1 MKHSNWILGI
11 GILIAVLLLTGS
23 FLLKSEPIPEAKSPI
38 ESTTQS
44 TIATTAK
51 TLVLIPLK
59 EVSLRLFHIK

>member
-23 FLLKSEPIPEAKSPI
+23 FLMKSEPAPEANSPI

-51 TLVLIPLK
+51 TIVLIPLK
-59 EVSLRLFHIK
+59 EVSLRLFNIE